1 VRIPLF
7 NSKLKNTHVD
17 WKLSSATQA
26 NANNRTIGVPLG
38 KLLGGSSAFN
48 ACLLH
53 RCSPSDYD
61 AWNSSAWTYEQLK
74 PYFRKAENFHDH
86 QQEEDFADVHGTSG
100 PLNATQINKE
110 TILGTNFKK
119 ACRNYG
125 LPEYHDMTDLP
136 RQIGVTGMQATIYE
150 GERVSAGSSYLP
162 VDVQNDRSN
171 LFIGLGCKVS
181 RLVLDEE
188 KRVTH
193 VEYTD
198 TNEVD
203 AVYKVAVGREAILSA
218 GAILSPFLLMLSGIG
233 PEPEL
238 NKLDIQTL
246 VDLPGVGKNLQNHW
260 RVPLVHETPSADMS
274 LHNDIFEKGQESLNR
289 ALESKDGALTQ
300 LWPDAVAFMKIPV
313 SICFVRTM
321 RTMINTTNERTLL
334 IIVAALIIHHKLKYL
349 QVVWPFVASYQS

>member
-17 WKLSSATQA
+17 WKLRSITHA
-26 NANNRTIGVPLG
+26 NANNRPIGVPLG

-74 PYFRKAENFHDH
+74 PYFRKAENFHDP
-86 QQEEDFADVHGTSG
+86 QQQEDFADVHGTSG

-110 TILGTNFKK
+110 TTLGTQFKK
-119 ACRNYG
+119 ACKNYG

-136 RQIGVTGMQATIYE
+136 RQIGVTGMQASIYK

-162 VDVQNDRSN
+162 VDVQNERSN
-171 LFIGLGCKVS
+171 LFIGLGCKVT
-181 RLVLDEE
+181 RLAIDEE

-193 VEYTD
+193 VEFTD
-198 TNEVD
+198 TKED
-203 AVYKVAVGREAILSA
+203 GTIYKAVVGKEAILSA
-218 GAILSPFLLMLSGIG
+218 GAILSPSLLLLSGIG

-238 NKLDIQTL
+238 NKLGIQTII
-246 VDLPGVGKNLQNHW
+246 DLPGVGKNLQNHW

-274 LHNDIFEKGQESLNR
+274 LHSDIFGKEQESLNR

-300 LWPDAVAFMKIPV
+300 LWPDAVAFMKVPV
-313 SICFVRTM
+313 STFIGR
-321 RTMINTTNERTLL
+321 N
-334 IIVAALIIHHKLKYL
+334 IV
-349 QVVWPFVASYQS
+349 SYND